1 MASKQ
6 LTAQAFGYVALAAL
20 GAVFICRN
28 EIKKKKVL
36 LFSLYTNKVNAVVIT
51 TSYLYSTKAQIKI

>member
-28 EIKKKKVL
+28 GIKKKKLSFV
-36 LFSLYTNKVNAVVIT
+36 FSILIYNKVNAVVIT
-51 TSYLYSTKAQIKI
+51 TSYYIPPKRSR